1 MDREKLIEKLEYIR
15 EGTSDEVTENS
26 LSGLIRSLEEERM
39 FWNKEVKE
47 EAEKMSSEN
56 ANQEDACF
64 FCGGS
69 GGTPEPPPRA
79 QVHDEILPQPQGEG
93 RDD

>member
-47 EAEKMSSEN
+47 EAGEN
-56 ANQEDACF
+56 EF
-64 FCGGS
+64 
-69 GGTPEPPPRA
+69 
-79 QVHDEILPQPQGEG
+79 
-93 RDD
+93 